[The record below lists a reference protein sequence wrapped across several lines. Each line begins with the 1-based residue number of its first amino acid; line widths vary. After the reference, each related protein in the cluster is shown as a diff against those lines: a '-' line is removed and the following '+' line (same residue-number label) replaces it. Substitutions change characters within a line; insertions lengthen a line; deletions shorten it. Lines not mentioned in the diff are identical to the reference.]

1 MAGGDWHE
9 NSCSLLGVMENP
21 EQPFAERELPLF
33 AEREHGEI
41 VRTFPDIVCVGA
53 FPFWVAPDEYVYEA
67 DTPEPG

>member
-21 EQPFAERELPLF
+21 EQAFA
-33 AEREHGEI
+33 HGEI
-41 VRTFPDIVCVGA
+41 VRTFPDIVCVAGA